1 MTEAGP
7 IFDGEPTMADLLA
20 DPIVRAIMERDG
32 VTPEEVWRSVA
43 RMAFVPAGVLVDER
57 RS

>member
-7 IFDGEPTMADLLA
+7 TFEGEPTMADLLA

-32 VTPEEVWRSVA
+32 VTPEQIWRSVA
-43 RMAFVPAGVLVDER
+43 AIAFAPAGLTLGEDAL
-57 RS
+57 